1 LFLIVWTCTFVSSQS
16 CRNQSHYLQ
25 LHSMEA
31 CEVDMV
37 WHCQAGEN
45 GAPSWGTGCWST
57 VHKGLQGVSWL

>member
-1 LFLIVWTCTFVSSQS
+1 MDTECFCHQSFVPDSLNLHICISQS

-25 LHSMEA
+25 LPSMEA

-45 GAPSWGTGCWST
+45 GAPS
-57 VHKGLQGVSWL
+57 